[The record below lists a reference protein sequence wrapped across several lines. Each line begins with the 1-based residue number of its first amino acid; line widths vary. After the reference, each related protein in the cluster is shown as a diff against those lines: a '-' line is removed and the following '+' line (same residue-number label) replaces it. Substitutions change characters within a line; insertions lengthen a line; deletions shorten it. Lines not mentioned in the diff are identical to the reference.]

1 MDLRR
6 LVADLAPTGQSMRLR
21 SGVVVSDEV
30 GTVTITVAG
39 STVEIPGIRHLD
51 SYAPTAGD
59 TVFMLTDGFDILIL
73 GKLA

>member
-6 LVADLAPTGQSMRLR
+6 LVADFAQPGQSMRMR